1 VGFNTWGGIGFSSIL
16 KTGTKGR
23 KPGVVQ
29 TDVLGPLELIG
40 EDVMKELGRRLS
52 DPDLA
57 QRIPPSSLMSLAT
70 KYVNYLELKARQR
83 RDDRQ
88 IEADMTVLQQIENP
102 FMDAGR
108 RLQIID
114 GYIAVAEAELKEVK
128 ARRRQVAREA
138 THEAKVRPL
147 VP

>member
-1 VGFNTWGGIGFSSIL
+1 
-16 KTGTKGR
+16 
-23 KPGVVQ
+23 VQ

-138 THEAKVRPL
+138 THEAKVVSL

>member
-1 VGFNTWGGIGFSSIL
+1 LGFSSIL

-138 THEAKVRPL
+138 THEAKVVSL